1 MDYFQM
7 ATFNADIGGVVTAV
21 DYTISYNNA
30 AEAHFNYLGNDYNFK
45 ITRWQQKAFSAFR
58 GKFHLV
64 YQDTS
69 KYGSSEYDD
78 FWDVVSSDSTAEQ
91 NKRIVLQAVKD
102 VFLHL
107 NSILVQQPRS
117 ILDYAVWYR
126 EKYGTDITTYSKY
139 IQLVTVNCIVHSDF
153 LAGNMKL
160 EVIVFNPIIN
170 E

>member
-7 ATFNADIGGVVTAV
+7 ATFNADIGGVFTAV
-21 DYTISYNNA
+21 DYTISSS
-30 AEAHFNYLGNDYNFK
+30 NFK
-45 ITRWQQKAFSAFR
+45 MTRWQQKAFSAFR

-78 FWDVVSSDSTAEQ
+78 FGDVVSSDSTAEQ

-117 ILDYAVWYR
+117 ILDYPVRYI
-126 EKYGTDITTYSKY
+126 EKYGTCSKY
-139 IQLVTVNCIVHSDF
+139 IQLVTAHCIVHSDF
-153 LAGNMKL
+153 LAGNVKW

>member
-1 MDYFQM
+1 M
-7 ATFNADIGGVVTAV
+7 ATFNADIGGVFTAV
-21 DYTISYNNA
+21 DYTISSS
-30 AEAHFNYLGNDYNFK
+30 NFK
-45 ITRWQQKAFSAFR
+45 MTRWQQKAFSAFR

-78 FWDVVSSDSTAEQ
+78 FGDVVSSDSTAEQ

-117 ILDYAVWYR
+117 ILDYPVRYI
-126 EKYGTDITTYSKY
+126 EKYGTCSKY
-139 IQLVTVNCIVHSDF
+139 IQLVTAHCIVHSDF
-153 LAGNMKL
+153 LAGNVKW